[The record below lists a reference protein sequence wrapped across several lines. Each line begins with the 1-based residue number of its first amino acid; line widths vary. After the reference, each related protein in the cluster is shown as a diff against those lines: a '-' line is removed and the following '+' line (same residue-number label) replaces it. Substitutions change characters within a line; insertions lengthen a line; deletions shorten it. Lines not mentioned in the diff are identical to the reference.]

1 MNSTRFLICVALICF
16 SALAHAAEF
25 SGKVIAVM
33 DGDTLLVIR
42 DGHPVKVRF
51 AEIDAPEKAQPF
63 GMASQKSLAEMVMG
77 KQIKV
82 VSRAVDDYGRLVA
95 TVYAGEINVN
105 REQVRRGMAW
115 EYSRFH
121 SNRKLMALQRE
132 AQQARRGLWA
142 GEDPAEPSLWR
153 KQHPGTF
160 AAQLPAAVATVAAPL
175 VPADPALRLG
185 SGQALQQDSGQGQ
198 ACGKKHCPEIKTCEE
213 AERHLSVCGQKA
225 LDGDADGKP
234 CESICAVAKSKADMD
249 K

>member
-1 MNSTRFLICVALICF
+1 MNHIRFLFFIALIVLCPF
-16 SALAHAAEF
+16 ASAAEF
-25 SGKVIAVM
+25 SGKVIAVL

-63 GMASQKSLAEMVMG
+63 GMASKKSLSEMVMG

-95 TVYAGEINVN
+95 MVYAGEVNVN
-105 REQVRRGMAW
+105 HEQVRRGMAW

-121 SNRKLMALQRE
+121 SNRELMALQHE

-142 GEDPAEPSLWR
+142 GADPVEPSQWR
-153 KQHPGTF
+153 KQHPG
-160 AAQLPAAVATVAAPL
+160 AGAVPLPASVPSTPAPSSST
-175 VPADPALRLG
+175 PTDQAIRPS
-185 SGQALQQDSGQGQ
+185 SGQD
-198 ACGKKHCPEIKTCEE
+198 CNKKHCSEMSSCEE
-213 AERHLSVCGQKA
+213 AMRYLSYCGQKA

-234 CESICAVAKSKADMD
+234 CEKLCADARKL
-249 K
+249 

>member
-1 MNSTRFLICVALICF
+1 MNRFRYLFCIALIC
-16 SALAHAAEF
+16 SCALASAAEF

-42 DGHPVKVRF
+42 NGHPVKVRF
-51 AEIDAPEKAQPF
+51 AEIDAPEKTQPF

-121 SNRKLMALQRE
+121 SNRELMALQRE
-132 AQQARRGLWA
+132 AQQAKRGLWA

-160 AAQLPAAVATVAAPL
+160 AVRLPAVDATVAAPL
-175 VPADPALRLG
+175 APADPALRLS
-185 SGQALQQDSGQGQ
+185 SGQAC
-198 ACGKKHCPEIKTCEE
+198 AKKHCPEIKTCEE
-213 AERHLSVCGQKA
+213 AERALSVCGQKA

-234 CESICAVAKSKADMD
+234 CESLCAVAKNKTDVD